1 MAASAD
7 YLAASNKRAE
17 HFAASNKRAE
27 YFTASN
33 KRAEYFTLARAA
45 PCAGG
50 RARYFAQCFS

>member
-7 YLAASNKRAE
+7 YL
-17 HFAASNKRAE
+17 AASNKRAE

-50 RARYFAQCFS
+50 RARYFAQCFP